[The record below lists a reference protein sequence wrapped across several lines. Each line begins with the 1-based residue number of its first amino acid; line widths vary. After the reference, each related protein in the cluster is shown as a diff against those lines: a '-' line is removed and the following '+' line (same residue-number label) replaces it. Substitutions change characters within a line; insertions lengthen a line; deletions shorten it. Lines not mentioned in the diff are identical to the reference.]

1 MGLSRMTFKEEVASG
16 SLAGWHRA
24 SWPRMTLFDNTLNRR
39 LPSAAR
45 THIPTTH
52 YAAMAAATRTTRLGG
67 TRVPHPTRSNLICQ
81 N

>member
-1 MGLSRMTFKEEVASG
+1 
-16 SLAGWHRA
+16 
-24 SWPRMTLFDNTLNRR
+24 MTLFDNTLNRR

-52 YAAMAAATRTTRLGG
+52 YAAMAAATRTTRLVG